1 MNNNQGNPPAPRI
14 RYGFIQPGSS
24 PPSYDAATNMTKS
37 PQATVG
43 VLQPTI
49 VIAGP
54 STASPDNNFY
64 QQSSPQQPIT
74 AQPTTNQFQPAM
86 STIGTDP
93 GYVKCP
99 ACNTDILTKLETL
112 PGITSYV
119 AGAIL
124 CVSG

>member
-1 MNNNQGNPPAPRI
+1 MNNNQGNHPAPGMG
-14 RYGFIQPGSS
+14 YGFIQPGSS

-43 VLQPTI
+43 VPQPTI
-49 VIAGP
+49 FIAGP
-54 STASPDNNFY
+54 PTASPGNNFY
-64 QQSSPQQPIT
+64 QHSSPQQPIT

-86 STIGTDP
+86 STIGPDP
-93 GYVKCP
+93 GNLKCP

-112 PGITSYV
+112 PGIMSYV